1 MLLTILHIAM
11 YFRIKLS
18 DSNVSRLKE
27 FLQIPIVPAVQ
38 LQNKGGKLE
47 NARVLTSSEY
57 LKELEEKEK
66 LKAEKEAQKQL
77 RKQQREEK
85 RAQKV
90 GKGKKSATHGQDST
104 SEGL

>member
-1 MLLTILHIAM
+1 MLYCTYVLQD
-11 YFRIKLS
+11 KS
-18 DSNVSRLKE
+18 DGSVSRLKE
-27 FLQIPIVPAVQ
+27 FLQIPVVPVVQ
-38 LQNKGGKLE
+38 LQKKGEKME
-47 NARVLTSSEY
+47 NARVLTSSEV

-90 GKGKKSATHGQDST
+90 GKRKQSAATHGQDST